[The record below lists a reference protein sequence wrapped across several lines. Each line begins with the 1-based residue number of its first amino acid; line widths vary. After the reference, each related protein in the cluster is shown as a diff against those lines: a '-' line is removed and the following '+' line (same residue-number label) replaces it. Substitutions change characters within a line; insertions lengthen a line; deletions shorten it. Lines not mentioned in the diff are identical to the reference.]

1 MPSNISP
8 EEIEKLEHT
17 YLEEFYHFLK
27 FVERRM
33 LAGFATKEKIKDDWE
48 DKWDPNAEANER
60 GISSF
65 AIGAERI
72 VYALFN
78 SQGFGQPNS
87 APVGSDLFFETPD
100 AFIHIDLKTVQ
111 TRNIGDYN
119 TSIFVGDN
127 QNSYKEKIKLKNG
140 KVREYTQ
147 CALPFVYN
155 NQGNKKPCLT
165 FFFTILY
172 DEDTLDIL
180 NINMLC
186 MPNGALKT
194 TYGSSV
200 LKAGKNPG
208 KIRFNF
214 SEADEFKL
222 LPAKPKRVKV
232 VYFKEDMA
240 DKFLKKLKYLNGLYQ
255 AQKNP
260 KKD

>member
-1 MPSNISP
+1 MTPK
-8 EEIEKLEHT
+8 EIEELEHT
-17 YLEEFYHFLK
+17 YLREFYHFTK

-33 LAGFATKEKIKDDWE
+33 LRGFATKEKIKDDWLG
-48 DKWDPNAEANER
+48 KWDPNAQENER

-87 APVGSDLFFETPD
+87 CPVGSDLFFETPD

-127 QNSYKEKIKLKNG
+127 QNSYKGKIPLRNG
-140 KVREYTQ
+140 ESREYVNS
-147 CALPFVYN
+147 ALPPIYN
-155 NQGNKKPCLT
+155 NQGNNKPCLT

-172 DEDTLDIL
+172 DEESLDVL
-180 NINMLC
+180 NINIIC
-186 MPNGALKT
+186 MPNGALT
-194 TYGSSV
+194 EVYGSDV
-200 LKAGKNPG
+200 LKAGKTPG

-214 SEADEFKL
+214 SKADEFRL
-222 LPAKPKRVKV
+222 LDGKPKRVKV
-232 VYFKEDMA
+232 VYFNEKVDK
-240 DKFLKKLKYLNGLYQ
+240 KFLKNLEYLYGLYKTQ
-255 AQKNP
+255 NELE
-260 KKD
+260 